1 MIGLKQ
7 LLALAIILL
16 TGCVTTP
23 DGVEPTEPFELERY
37 LGRWYEI
44 ARLDHP
50 FERGLSQV
58 TAEYSL
64 REDGTVRVIN
74 RGFNRAEGKWREA
87 EGKARFVSKKDEGFL
102 KVSFFGPF
110 YASYIIFALDQKSYN
125 YAMICGPDTSYLWI
139 LSRQPTL
146 EQKTLN
152 KLIEKARQAGFDTSA
167 LIFVEHPTDPSFT
180 E

>member
-1 MIGLKQ
+1 
-7 LLALAIILL
+7 
-16 TGCVTTP
+16 
-23 DGVEPTEPFELERY
+23 
-37 LGRWYEI
+37 
-44 ARLDHP
+44 
-50 FERGLSQV
+50 
-58 TAEYSL
+58 
-64 REDGTVRVIN
+64 
-74 RGFNRAEGKWREA
+74 
-87 EGKARFVSKKDEGFL
+87 VSKKL

-110 YASYIIFALDQKSYN
+110 YASYIIFALDQESYN